1 MGLPWSLSNKE
12 SACQYRQHSSTQI
25 WSLGQEDTPGKEMAT
40 NSSILAWRMSW
51 NLAGYSPWDHR
62 VGHNLATEQQQQSNL
77 INTHTEGGNG
87 GNIYNILETC
97 LIGREIPFH
106 GILRSIYVTNQGS
119 WPSPVNR
126 NWPEAR
132 QEIQTKL
139 YWGPCCNKWDQE
151 QTSFPC
157 LLAP

>member
-1 MGLPWSLSNKE
+1 MQAMRFDPDSIPESRRSPREGNGNELQYSCLENVMESGRLQFMGS
-12 SACQYRQHSSTQI
+12 Q
-25 WSLGQEDTPGKEMAT
+25 
-40 NSSILAWRMSW
+40 
-51 NLAGYSPWDHR
+51 R

-106 GILRSIYVTNQGS
+106 GMLRSTYVTSQGS

-151 QTSFPC
+151 ETSFPC